1 MVHEEEWPA
10 EWTKG
15 VLVASVLSVVA
26 QHEAH
31 GYAVARVLTEAG
43 IGSVKGATLYPLLNR
58 LEQDGLLSSSWQEGL
73 GGPGRKCYAVTTAGR
88 IELDRLR
95 RAWASFAR
103 TAATVI
109 AAPTDGGPDAA
120 PTRTEKKVGHD

>member
-1 MVHEEEWPA
+1 MSEDDWPA

-15 VLVASVLSVVA
+15 VLVASILSVVS
-26 QHEAH
+26 QQGAH

-73 GGPGRKCYAVTTAGR
+73 GGPGRKCYAITTAGR
-88 IELDRLR
+88 TELDRLR
-95 RAWASFAR
+95 SAWVSFAR
-103 TAATVI
+103 TAARVI
-109 AAPTDGGPDAA
+109 AAPADGGPDAA
-120 PTRTEKKVGHD
+120 PARTETKVGHD

>member
-1 MVHEEEWPA
+1 
-10 EWTKG
+10 
-15 VLVASVLSVVA
+15 VLVASVLSVVS
-26 QHEAH
+26 QREAH
-31 GYAVARVLTEAG
+31 GYAVALLLTKAG

-73 GGPGRKCYAVTTAGR
+73 GGPGRKCYAITTAGR
-88 IELDRLR
+88 GELDRLR

-109 AAPTDGGPDAA
+109 DAPAEPAGPAAPAQGEPDAA
-120 PTRTEKKVGHD
+120 PTPTEAKAGHG